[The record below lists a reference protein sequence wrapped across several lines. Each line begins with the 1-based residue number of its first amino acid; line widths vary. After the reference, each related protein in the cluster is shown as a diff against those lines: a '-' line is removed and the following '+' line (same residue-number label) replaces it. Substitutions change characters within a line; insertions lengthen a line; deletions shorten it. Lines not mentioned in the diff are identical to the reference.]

1 MVVKKGP
8 PEYPYLDQAAGL
20 AGASRVPRFTARRPV
35 SSGKLSFAPSAS
47 GTIFFG
53 LRLMLFGVDT
63 KSEGKSP
70 RNLLRSLWR

>member
-1 MVVKKGP
+1 MVLKNGP

-20 AGASRVPRFTARRPV
+20 AGAPRVPRLQERRPV

-47 GTIFFG
+47 GTNFFA

-63 KSEGKSP
+63 KSEGKSL